1 MDDYARV
8 EKDGRTG
15 FTKISNTDGE
25 AITISGGLS
34 LGGDQSNDAKRELKL
49 YVWGK
54 LGSSMGLRARA
65 VRRRCPHRLRQPV
78 VRAFAHC
85 TLTPQVLRHTGRGA

>member
-49 YVWGK
+49 YV
-54 LGSSMGLRARA
+54 
-65 VRRRCPHRLRQPV
+65 
-78 VRAFAHC
+78 
-85 TLTPQVLRHTGRGA
+85 